1 MSVSA
6 VHLDIQ
12 SSALNLRRA
21 LLDNERDAVGAVPRG
36 LCKVDPEQLKSAL
49 KLFMTTLDGKGLQT
63 LLMAGQGALLR
74 TEKSVCPTLKK
85 KVLQPPSFP
94 VSPYLH

>member
-1 MSVSA
+1 MSA

-21 LLDNERDAVGAVPRG
+21 LLDNERDAVRAVPRG

-49 KLFMTTLDGKGLQT
+49 KLFMTTLDGKGLQA
-63 LLMAGQGALLR
+63 LLMAGQGALLKR
-74 TEKSVCPTLKK
+74 EKSACPTLTKST
-85 KVLQPPSFP
+85 LSQHHNCTS
-94 VSPYLH
+94 